1 MSKEIEKVTKKMVK
15 EAVKPVEHSSKTL
28 VYCGPS
34 IKSLQQYSV
43 FKGELPDYL
52 NKIIEEFPLIKSLF
66 VSPIYLSRFRE
77 QLKIKGTK
85 EHQLFTVLAKQMKER
100 SGNV

>member
-1 MSKEIEKVTKKMVK
+1 MKKIEEVTKEMVK
-15 EAVKPVEHSSKTL
+15 EAIKPVGKSLETL

-43 FKGELPDYL
+43 FKGELPDHI
-52 NKIIEEFPLIKSLF
+52 NKISEEFPLIKSLF
-66 VSPIYLSRFRE
+66 VKPSNLSRFRE

-85 EHQLFTVLAKQMKER
+85 EHQLFTVLVKQMKER
-100 SGNV
+100 SVNL